1 MSDKQFN
8 IAIVGLGFGAEF
20 IPIHQAH
27 PNANLV
33 AVCRRN
39 EEEMNKV
46 ADQFGIGKRYT
57 DYDELLKDPEID
69 AVHINSPVRDHAP
82 QSLKALRAGKHV
94 YTEWPL
100 GANLQEAQEMADL
113 ARENGVLSMVGLQS
127 RVAPVFLTLRD
138 LIADGYVGDVLSVN
152 LNQISSGVL
161 TRVSGRTWQRDN
173 TLGATTLTIPFGHS
187 IDALCMCLG
196 EFESVSATVRTQVP
210 QWHETDTDKMV
221 DVTAPDNIMVNGT
234 LAGGAVVS
242 AQSSSIPY
250 HGSGW
255 KLEVYGREGT
265 LVVTSDGSPSTNG
278 ARLQGGR
285 GDVSELEDIEIP
297 ARHTWVPDSVPQGAP
312 FNIAQL
318 WSRFADAIRSGE
330 RIEPD
335 FDTAVQRHKLLD
347 AILRSS
353 DTGQAQTP

>member
-1 MSDKQFN
+1 
-8 IAIVGLGFGAEF
+8 
-20 IPIHQAH
+20 
-27 PNANLV
+27 
-33 AVCRRN
+33 
-39 EEEMNKV
+39 
-46 ADQFGIGKRYT
+46 
-57 DYDELLKDPEID
+57 
-69 AVHINSPVRDHAP
+69 
-82 QSLKALRAGKHV
+82 
-94 YTEWPL
+94 
-100 GANLQEAQEMADL
+100 
-113 ARENGVLSMVGLQS
+113 
-127 RVAPVFLTLRD
+127 
-138 LIADGYVGDVLSVN
+138 
-152 LNQISSGVL
+152 
-161 TRVSGRTWQRDN
+161 
-173 TLGATTLTIPFGHS
+173 
-187 IDALCMCLG
+187 MCLG

-265 LVVTSDGSPSTNG
+265 LVMTSGGSPSTSG
-278 ARLQGGR
+278 ARLQGGK
-285 GDVSELEDIEIP
+285 GDVSELEDMEIP
-297 ARHTWVPDSVPQGAP
+297 ARHTWVPDSVPQGPP